1 MSDDAR
7 TDDLARTD
15 ELPVLPTVVSDP
27 TALPQPYSSRINVEV
42 GAVTDRGLVRSNNED
57 HYLIAR
63 VGRSIDLVRTNL
75 VLEPGG
81 GRIAEAGWVLAV
93 ADGMGGHASGE
104 VASRLALLTGVH
116 LVLDEVRWSLKI
128 TDDEAQVLMERM
140 GRYVAEVHEAIN
152 EEGIRDP
159 KLYGMGTTLT
169 VAYSVG
175 RDLFTV
181 HVGDSRAYLYRRGS
195 LRQLTHDHTVAQRLV
210 EEGILDPRLA
220 QHHRTKHVLTNVLG
234 GKGDHEVK
242 AEVQRNTLQDGDRL
256 LLCSD
261 GLTDMVTDDDIRDT
275 LDSIA
280 NPQAACEALLAR
292 ALTGGGRDNV
302 TVLVARFAF
311 PADTGG

>member
-1 MSDDAR
+1 MS
-7 TDDLARTD
+7 DDLARTD
-15 ELPVLPTVVSDP
+15 EFPVLPSVVSDP
-27 TALPQPYSSRINVEV
+27 SALPRPFSSRINVEL

-57 HYLIAR
+57 HFLIAR
-63 VGRSIDLVRTNL
+63 VGRSIHLVKTNL
-75 VLEPGG
+75 TLDPGG
-81 GRIAEAGWVLAV
+81 GHIEESGWVLAV

-128 TDDEAQVLMERM
+128 NDEEAQMLMERM
-140 GRYVAEVHEAIN
+140 GRYVTEVHQAIN
-152 EEGIRDP
+152 EEGVRDP
-159 KLYGMGTTLT
+159 SLYGMGTTLT

-181 HVGDSRAYLYRRGS
+181 HVGDSRAYLYRRGV

-234 GKGDHEVK
+234 GKGDHEVT

-261 GLTDMVTDDDIRDT
+261 GLTDMVPDEEIQHT
-275 LDSIA
+275 LEMISA
-280 NPQAACEALLAR
+280 PQPACDALASR
-292 ALTGGGRDNV
+292 ALAAGGRDNI
-302 TVLVARFAF
+302 TVVMARFTF